1 MQTHVQRVCTHAY
14 MLCIIDIIIMNNDH
28 IMMGKMIG
36 IPFAMTKVI
45 LEDTYMSQNRS
56 TVTRVLASYGAS

>member
-1 MQTHVQRVCTHAY
+1 